1 MVHNLVIWVSLSKNL
16 FFLQVLLFCQGANYC
31 NHAVF
36 HSHNDL
42 HIVNVVLTLSPS
54 PSSKVAT
61 SLNMQ
66 NLSSGI
72 HVAGVHGVLQM
83 NNNKFEV
90 VPSATENTAGQSMLW
105 GSPLVDGIVANLQ
118 EVLYVR
124 T

>member
-1 MVHNLVIWVSLSKNL
+1 M
-16 FFLQVLLFCQGANYC
+16 
-31 NHAVF
+31 
-36 HSHNDL
+36 
-42 HIVNVVLTLSPS
+42 VNVVLTLSSS

-61 SLNMQ
+61 SLNLQ

-90 VPSATENTAGQSMLW
+90 VPSATENIAGQSMLW

-118 EVLYVR
+118 EVC